1 MAPSIST
8 FPAPCVVKRA
18 FSAASSSF
26 EWGRQLSARG
36 TVAAGFL
43 AACDRA
49 ASPTTHSPVPPNA
62 TAQGVLRAPDSDA
75 TSDGWPIAFVVA
87 SRLMMTALAS
97 Q

>member
-1 MAPSIST
+1 
-8 FPAPCVVKRA
+8 
-18 FSAASSSF
+18 
-26 EWGRQLSARG
+26 
-36 TVAAGFL
+36 AGFL

-75 TSDGWPIAFVVA
+75 TNDGWPIAFVVA
-87 SRLMMTALAS
+87 SRLIITALAS